1 VNLFLAACDI
11 EYHHSFPTMTNVKKL
26 LSSAQYRPYT
36 AYNIFFQLERE
47 FILQSILDVTPSV
60 DNAFDQVVDDVIP
73 LLPQKYR
80 EVVLSDDWYIPGK
93 AQRKKRK
100 HRKSH
105 GKISFSDLS
114 KNVAAAWHDADDEVK
129 LFCAQVSDYLMQ
141 EYKKAI
147 YRQRKDGIN
156 TKEEDDTL
164 TESKGTKSTRKKILR
179 PGKVVSSTADIDEI
193 ISSTTSAVINAI
205 PCTQPIMRRV
215 TSENTSTV
223 VSDSSVEAPWPSVGQ
238 LSLPL
243 PSYHAHYYSV
253 SQVDIDD
260 EAIWNMWMD
269 CDK

>member
-1 VNLFLAACDI
+1 M
-11 EYHHSFPTMTNVKKL
+11 S
-26 LSSAQYRPYT
+26 LS
-36 AYNIFFQLERE
+36 
-47 FILQSILDVTPSV
+47 LQT
-60 DNAFDQVVDDVIP
+60 
-73 LLPQKYR
+73 
-80 EVVLSDDWYIPGK
+80 
-93 AQRKKRK
+93 
-100 HRKSH
+100 
-105 GKISFSDLS
+105 DLS

>member
-1 VNLFLAACDI
+1 MTGTSPARLKGRRGNIGRATARLVSAVN
-11 EYHHSFPTMTNVKKL
+11 
-26 LSSAQYRPYT
+26 
-36 AYNIFFQLERE
+36 
-47 FILQSILDVTPSV
+47 
-60 DNAFDQVVDDVIP
+60 
-73 LLPQKYR
+73 
-80 EVVLSDDWYIPGK
+80 
-93 AQRKKRK
+93 
-100 HRKSH
+100 
-105 GKISFSDLS
+105 LS
-114 KNVAAAWHDADDEVK
+114 KNVAAAWHDADEKVK
-129 LFCAQVSDYLMQ
+129 LFCAKVSEILMQ

-156 TKEEDDTL
+156 TKEEDDSW

-205 PCTQPIMRRV
+205 PQPIMRRV

-223 VSDSSVEAPWPSVGQ
+223 VSDSSVETAPWPSVGQ

>member
-1 VNLFLAACDI
+1 
-11 EYHHSFPTMTNVKKL
+11 
-26 LSSAQYRPYT
+26 LSLS
-36 AYNIFFQLERE
+36 
-47 FILQSILDVTPSV
+47 LQT
-60 DNAFDQVVDDVIP
+60 
-73 LLPQKYR
+73 
-80 EVVLSDDWYIPGK
+80 
-93 AQRKKRK
+93 
-100 HRKSH
+100 
-105 GKISFSDLS
+105 DLS

-129 LFCAQVSDYLMQ
+129 LFCAEVSDFLMQ

-156 TKEEDDTL
+156 TKEEGDSL
-164 TESKGTKSTRKKILR
+164 TESKKKILR

-215 TSENTSTV
+215 TNENT
-223 VSDSSVEAPWPSVGQ
+223 DSSVEMAPWPSVGQ

-260 EAIWNMWMD
+260 EAIWNMWMN
-269 CDK
+269 CEK